1 MSLTIRIISS
11 PDDQGNR
18 PSQYYFDGKDGTIG
32 RDAQADIV
40 LDDPH
45 AHIDDIH
52 ATLRCTET
60 GYVLTD
66 NSRDGIFINN
76 NPQALG
82 CGLHYALQDGDMLAV
97 GSFRLL
103 VSCFMPLN
111 TPQALPAE
119 NADDEAALCGLF
131 SPEDNAAHFA
141 DDPFLSTEPPKKPEP
156 HEIRYRFS
164 AVARPY
170 SRPAPE
176 PKPEPV
182 PEPEP
187 DVIPVSLVSEPAPA
201 FFPDD
206 APVELPDTETLSPE
220 QLSREKLAL
229 VRILLPE
236 ISRALSYAADKV
248 IRDISPLHMT
258 ALCRDQ
264 KLAKKIDYWQAY
276 QQFFSRQTA
285 DNQLQNKLIDY
296 FRSEFYTQIIESV

>member
-11 PDDQGNR
+11 PDDQGDR

-76 NPQALG
+76 HPQALG
-82 CGLHYALQDGDMLAV
+82 CGLHYALQDGDMLAI

-111 TPQALPAE
+111 TPQTLPAE
-119 NADDEAALCGLF
+119 DTDDEAALRGLF
-131 SPEDNAAHFA
+131 SGEDNAAHFA

-156 HEIRYRFS
+156 HEIHYRFS
-164 AVARPY
+164 TVARPY

-176 PKPEPV
+176 P
-182 PEPEP
+182 EP
-187 DVIPVSLVSEPAPA
+187 DVIPVSFVSEAAPA
-201 FFPDD
+201 FFSDE
-206 APVELPDTETLSPE
+206 APAELPDTETLSPE

-229 VRILLPE
+229 IRILLPE
-236 ISRALSYAADKV
+236 ISRALSCATDKV
-248 IRDISPLHMT
+248 IHDISPLHMT
-258 ALCRDQ
+258 ALCREQ
-264 KLAKKIDYWQAY
+264 KMAKKIDYWQAY
-276 QQFFSRQTA
+276 QQFFNRQTA
-285 DNQLQNKLIDY
+285 NNQLQNKLIDY